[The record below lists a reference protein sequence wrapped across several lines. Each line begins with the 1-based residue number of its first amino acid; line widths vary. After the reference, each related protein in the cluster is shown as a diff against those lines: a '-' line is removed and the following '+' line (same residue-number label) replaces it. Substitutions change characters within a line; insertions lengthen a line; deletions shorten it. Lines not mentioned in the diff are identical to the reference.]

1 MSTVV
6 PIDRRA
12 ALKQRSRQ
20 AIIDAAAA
28 LLEERG
34 GLHFTVDQL
43 AERADVSRRTVFNY
57 FATLDDVV
65 TAVCSDVLGGLV
77 DTFVAHALAEP
88 ATDHTPAAMFR
99 EVAGALR
106 STELVGPMAY
116 LTRALGGPAH
126 RVDLESPWAATL
138 LLRSFNEVSRRFAD
152 AMADRHPGADVL
164 EVHLL
169 VNALT
174 TGLIVLYHHWLAA
187 TGAADDD
194 TSRAV
199 WAAYLERLL
208 TAVGRGYGVQAVH
221 GPR

>member
-1 MSTVV
+1 MSDVV

-20 AIIDAAAA
+20 AIVDAAAE
-28 LLEERG
+28 LLEEHG
-34 GLHFTVDQL
+34 GLRFTVDQL

-65 TAVCSDVLGGLV
+65 TAVCSDLLGGLV
-77 DTFVAHALAEP
+77 DTFVTNALAAPPEG
-88 ATDHTPAAMFR
+88 DTPAAMFA
-99 EVAGALR
+99 EVAHALR

-116 LTRALGGPAH
+116 LTRSLGGSDR

-152 AMADRHPGADVL
+152 AMAVRHPSAEAL

-169 VNALT
+169 VNALMS
-174 TGLIVLYHHWLAA
+174 GLIVLYYHWLGA

-194 TSRAV
+194 ESRAV
-199 WAAYLERLL
+199 WDAYLERLL
-208 TAVGRGYGVQAVH
+208 IAVGTGYGAV
-221 GPR
+221 PAR

>member
-1 MSTVV
+1 MTDVV

-12 ALKQRSRQ
+12 ALKQRARQ
-20 AIIDAAAA
+20 AIVDAAAA
-28 LLEERG
+28 LLEEHG
-34 GLHFTVDQL
+34 GLRFTVDQL

-65 TAVCSDVLGGLV
+65 TAVCSDLLGGLV
-77 DTFVAHALAEP
+77 DTFVTTALAGPP
-88 ATDHTPAAMFR
+88 AGDTPAAMFC
-99 EVAGALR
+99 EVAHALR

-116 LTRALGGPAH
+116 LTRTLGGPDM

-152 AMADRHPGADVL
+152 AMAVRHPQAEAL

-169 VNALT
+169 VNALMS
-174 TGLIVLYHHWLAA
+174 GLIVLYYHWLAA

-194 TSRAV
+194 ASREV
-199 WAAYLERLL
+199 WDGYLEGLL
-208 TAVGRGYGVQAVH
+208 TAVGTGYGAV
-221 GPR
+221 PATSTS

>member
-1 MSTVV
+1 MSDVV

-20 AIIDAAAA
+20 AIVDAAAA
-28 LLEERG
+28 LLEEHG
-34 GLHFTVDQL
+34 GLRFTVDQL

-77 DTFVAHALAEP
+77 DTFVTNALAEP
-88 ATDHTPAAMFR
+88 PVDDTPAAMFA
-99 EVAGALR
+99 EVAHALR
-106 STELVGPMAY
+106 TTELVGPMAY
-116 LTRALGGPAH
+116 LTRSLGGPER

-152 AMADRHPGADVL
+152 VMAVRHPSADAL

-174 TGLIVLYHHWLAA
+174 SGLIVLYYHWLGA
-187 TGAADDD
+187 TGATDDAS
-194 TSRAV
+194 SRRA
-199 WAAYLERLL
+199 WDAYLERLL
-208 TAVGRGYGVQAVH
+208 ATVGAGYGAA
-221 GPR
+221 PTTP

>member
-1 MSTVV
+1 MSEVV

-20 AIIDAAAA
+20 AIVDAAAA
-28 LLEERG
+28 LLEEHG
-34 GLHFTVDQL
+34 GLRFTVDQL
-43 AERADVSRRTVFNY
+43 AERADVSRRTVFNH

-77 DTFVAHALAEP
+77 DTFVENALAVP
-88 ATDHTPAAMFR
+88 AVDDTPAAMFA

-116 LTRALGGPAH
+116 LTRSLGGVQMP
-126 RVDLESPWAATL
+126 VDLESPWAATL
-138 LLRSFNEVSRRFAD
+138 LLRSFNEVSRRFSV
-152 AMADRHPGADVL
+152 AMAVRHPRADEL

-174 TGLIVLYHHWLAA
+174 SGLIVLYHHWLAA
-187 TGAADDD
+187 TGATDDD
-194 TSRAV
+194 ASRAV
-199 WAAYLERLL
+199 WDGYLERLL
-208 TAVGRGYGVQAVH
+208 TAVGTGYGAA
-221 GPR
+221 PTS